1 LFVAVWPTA
10 DVVAALE
17 GLPRAD
23 FAGFRWTGA
32 DQWHVTLRFLGEVP
46 AEEITA
52 VSDALSSGLAACP
65 AREAVLVPRARWF
78 GSALTLLVDGLDDV
92 GAAAIAA
99 TATFGA
105 PPEHRG
111 FTGHLT
117 IGRVRDRRA
126 RRPPVGAVQVA
137 LEPGFEPEAWP
148 ARWPVTSVAL
158 VCSHLGGGRPARYE
172 TVAEVPLAP

>member
-1 LFVAVWPTA
+1 VPRLFVAVWPAT

-17 GLPRAD
+17 RLPRAD
-23 FAGFRWTGA
+23 VAGFRWTGA

-46 AEEITA
+46 AEEVPA
-52 VSDALSSGLAACP
+52 VSDALGSGLAGCR
-65 AREAVLVPRARWF
+65 AREAVLGPRARWF
-78 GSALTLLVDGLDDV
+78 GGALALLVDGLDDV

-99 TATFGA
+99 TAAFGA

-117 IGRVRDRRA
+117 IGRLRDRRA
-126 RRPPVGAVQVA
+126 RRPPVPTALAPALSGA
-137 LEPGFEPEAWP
+137 GWP
-148 ARWPVTSVAL
+148 ARWPVGSVAI

-172 TVAEVPLAP
+172 TVADVPLT